1 MTATTGQGSGTETGN
16 TSGKSGADG
25 GANSGVNGGSG
36 GGGDDYPKIDK
47 VQDAIA
53 QRKSRPNI
61 LMIMVDQL
69 YYPQPGY
76 GSAGFADG
84 IKQVLSFLGDIDP
97 ARNEWAQYFP
107 GFCKLREHAAV
118 FADHTIAES
127 ACIPSRA
134 SIMTGQY
141 GPRTGVT
148 QTDGL
153 FKSGDAH
160 GFPWLKADGAP
171 TVGDYFR
178 DIGYSTHYFGKWH
191 VSDPPEHTLE
201 GFGFGDWEL
210 SWPEPHGAL
219 TNNMGAYRDYQFAD
233 LACSFL
239 RNRALGVPYARISGR
254 VAGNL
259 PNSPVTPTA
268 QPWFAV
274 CSFTNPHDI
283 ATYPTLPRA
292 LNPQFP
298 DDVPQQQP
306 KAGPGMSVPVPR
318 PGTFSAAPQDGT
330 FRIPMNPLGLPQDCA
345 TASPTQDE
353 DLLRNNKPRAQ
364 YDYAYKVALGLAAK
378 TGLSIAQ
385 AAGGDPDTV
394 LQNAIK
400 ATLGIPI
407 PFQLQEDADGAAVGF
422 LQYYAYMIAM
432 VDRHIHRVLQTLE
445 DVGLREDTVVVF
457 CSDHG
462 EYGAAHGMMIEKW
475 HCAYQEA
482 LHVPFLISHRAHNPE
497 RHAPRRIEAQT
508 SHIDILP
515 TLLSLAGADRLQ
527 IERARRNLS
536 KTHTAAPLPGAD
548 LVPVMRAGGG
558 PVIGPDGLERKGVL
572 FVTDDMITEPLP
584 PDDDPHNVQSQQQYA
599 VFAATVELLRSS
611 PGGDGMHGDGL
622 PHRHLPELAP
632 GPVPQPAHVRALRSG
647 PWKLVRYCDPWS
659 PVPAPDQWELY
670 NLAHDPVER
679 VNLLVFDG
687 EFPTP
692 IRAEALP
699 HGLSRE
705 QVERVARELRAE
717 LVRQEAA
724 LLSPYPSAH
733 PTGRF

>member
-1 MTATTGQGSGTETGN
+1 MTAKTGQRNGTDSGSGTSG
-16 TSGKSGADG
+16 TSSSADH
-25 GANSGVNGGSG
+25 
-36 GGGDDYPKIDK
+36 PKIE
-47 VQDAIA
+47 QIQTAIA
-53 QRKSRPNI
+53 QRKARPNI

-69 YYPQPGY
+69 VYPGPDPNAGY

-84 IKQVLSFLGDIDP
+84 IKQVLNFLGDIDP
-97 ARNEWAQYFP
+97 AGNAWAQYYP
-107 GFCKLREHAAV
+107 GFCKLREYGVV

-160 GFPWLKADGAP
+160 NFPWLKADGAP
-171 TVGDYFR
+171 TIGDYFR
-178 DIGYSTHYFGKWH
+178 EIGYSTHYFGKWH

-210 SWPEPHGAL
+210 SWPEPHGSL

-233 LACSFL
+233 LACTFL
-239 RNRALGVPYARISGR
+239 RNRALGVPYARVSGR
-254 VAGNL
+254 AAGNL
-259 PNSPVTPTA
+259 PMSPVTPTP

-298 DDVPQQQP
+298 EDERLEQP
-306 KAGPGMSVPVPR
+306 RVGPGGSVPVPL
-318 PGTFSAAPQDGT
+318 PGTFSATPQDGT
-330 FRIPMNPLGLPQDCA
+330 FRIPMNPLGLRQDCA

-364 YDYAYKVALGLAAK
+364 YDYSYKVALGLAAK

-394 LQNAIK
+394 LQNAVK

-407 PFQLQEDADGAAVGF
+407 PFQLQDDADGAAVGF

-445 DVGLREDTVVVF
+445 ETGLREDTVVVF
-457 CSDHG
+457 ASDHG

-482 LHVPFLISHRAHNPE
+482 LHVPFLISHRDYNDE
-497 RHAPRRIEAQT
+497 RDAPRRIDAQT

-548 LVPVMRAGGG
+548 LVPVIEAGGG
-558 PVIGPDGLERKGVL
+558 PVVGPDGLERKGVL
-572 FVTDDMITEPLP
+572 FATDDMITEPLP

-599 VFAATVELLRSS
+599 VYAAVVELLRT
-611 PGGDGMHGDGL
+611 PPDGDGL
-622 PHRHLPELAP
+622 PHRYLPELAP

-647 PWKLVRYCDPWS
+647 AWKLVRYCDPWS
-659 PVPAPDQWELY
+659 PNPAPDQWELY
-670 NLAHDPVER
+670 NLVHDPVENI
-679 VNLLVFDG
+679 NLLVFDG
-687 EFPTP
+687 DFPTP
-692 IRAEALP
+692 IAAQAMPGDLTPEAVA
-699 HGLSRE
+699 RT
-705 QVERVARELRAE
+705 ARELREE
-717 LVRQEAA
+717 LARQEAA
-724 LLSPYPSAH
+724 LLSLYPSAH
-733 PTGRF
+733 PSGRL

>member
-1 MTATTGQGSGTETGN
+1 MHAKAKGGEMQGTTEGAQAPGTA
-16 TSGKSGADG
+16 
-25 GANSGVNGGSG
+25 ANSGNGSDSG
-36 GGGDDYPKIDK
+36 THPKIEQA
-47 VQDAIA
+47 QDAIA
-53 QRKSRPNI
+53 QRKARPNI

-69 YYPQPGY
+69 VYPQPGY

-84 IKQVLSFLGDIDP
+84 IKQVLNFLGDIDP
-97 ARNEWAQYFP
+97 TSNAWAQYFP
-107 GFCKLREHAAV
+107 GFCKLREYAAV
-118 FADHTIAES
+118 FDDHTIAES

-160 GFPWLKADGAP
+160 GFPWLKAGGAP

-178 DIGYSTHYFGKWH
+178 EIGYSTHYFGKWH
-191 VSDPPEHTLE
+191 VSDPREHTLE

-210 SWPEPHGAL
+210 SWPEPHGSL

-259 PNSPVTPTA
+259 PMSPVTPTS
-268 QPWFAV
+268 QPFFAV

-292 LNPQFP
+292 LKPEFPKAERLEQPQF
-298 DDVPQQQP
+298 
-306 KAGPGMSVPVPR
+306 GPGMSVPVPL
-318 PGTFSAAPQDGT
+318 PGTYSAAPQDGT

-345 TASPTQDE
+345 SASPTQDE

-364 YDYAYKVALGLAAK
+364 YDYSYKVALGLAAK
-378 TGLSIAQ
+378 TGLSIAE
-385 AAGGDPDTV
+385 AVGGDPDTV

-407 PFQLQEDADGAAVGF
+407 PFQLQHDADGAATGF
-422 LQYYAYMIAM
+422 LQYYVYMISM

-445 DVGLREDTVVVF
+445 EVGLREDTVVVF

-475 HCAYQEA
+475 HGAYQEA
-482 LHVPFLISHRAHNPE
+482 LHVPFLISHKDYNGE
-497 RHAPRRIEAQT
+497 RDAPKRIHAQT

-515 TLLSLAGADRLQ
+515 TLLSIAGADRTQ

-548 LVPVMRAGGG
+548 LVPVIEAGGG
-558 PVIGPDGLERKGVL
+558 QVIGPDGHERKGVL
-572 FVTDDMITEPLP
+572 FATDDMITEPLP
-584 PDDDPHNVQSQQQYA
+584 PDDDPHNVQSQRPYA
-599 VFAATVELLRSS
+599 VFAATVELLRT
-611 PGGDGMHGDGL
+611 PPAEGAP

-647 PWKLVRYCDPWS
+647 AWKLVRYCDPWS
-659 PVPAPDQWELY
+659 PNPAPDEWELY
-670 NLAHDPVER
+670 NLALDPIENI
-679 VNLLVFDG
+679 NLLVFDG
-687 EFPTP
+687 AFPTP
-692 IRAEALP
+692 IAQEKLP
-699 HGLSRE
+699 GKLSRE
-705 QVERVARELRAE
+705 EVAQTATALYEELR
-717 LVRQEAA
+717 RQEAA
-724 LLSPYPSAH
+724 YLSPYPSAH
-733 PTGRF
+733 PSGRL